1 MRHLKKGKKFNRE
14 KGERRAFIKGLVSN
28 LILKE
33 RIETT
38 EARAKAIRPEI
49 EKLITIG
56 KTQSLS
62 SLRLLLSRIPSKKVA
77 EKLYYEIA
85 PRYKDRAGGYTRILK
100 TSQVRKRDGV
110 KVARIEFV

>member
-1 MRHLKKGKKFNRE
+1 MRHLKKGKKFNR
-14 KGERRAFIKGLVSN
+14 KTGDRKAFIKGLVSN
-28 LILKE
+28 LILRE

-38 EARAKAIRPEI
+38 EARAKAIKPEI

-56 KTQSLS
+56 RKQNLA
-62 SLRLLLSRIPSKKVA
+62 SLRLLLSRVFSKKAA

-85 PRYKDRAGGYTRILK
+85 PRYKDRTGGYTRVIK
-100 TSQVRKRDGV
+100 TSNMRKRDGV

>member
-1 MRHLKKGKKFNRE
+1 MSD
-14 KGERRAFIKGLVSN
+14 RRAFIKGLIAN

-38 EARAKAIRPEI
+38 EARAKAIRPEV
-49 EKLITIG
+49 EKLISIG
-56 KTQSLS
+56 RHPSLA
-62 SLRLLLSRIPSKKVA
+62 SLRLLLSRIHSKKVA

-100 TSQVRKRDGV
+100 TSHVRKRDCV
-110 KVARIEFV
+110 RTARIEFV

>member
-1 MRHLKKGKKFNRE
+1 MRHLKKGKKFNR
-14 KGERRAFIKGLVSN
+14 KVGDRRAFIKGLVSN

-38 EARAKAIRPEI
+38 EARAKAIRPAI
-49 EKLITIG
+49 EKLVTIG
-56 KTQSLS
+56 KRQNLA
-62 SLRLLLSRIPSKKVA
+62 SLRLLLARVFSKKVA

-85 PRYKDRAGGYTRILK
+85 PRYKDRAGGYTRIIK
-100 TSQVRKRDGV
+100 TSNMRKRDGV